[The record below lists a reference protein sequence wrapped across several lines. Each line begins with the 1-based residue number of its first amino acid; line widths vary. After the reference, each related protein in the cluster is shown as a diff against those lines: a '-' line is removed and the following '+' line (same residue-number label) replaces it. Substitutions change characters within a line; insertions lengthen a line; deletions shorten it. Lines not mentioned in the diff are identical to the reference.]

1 MRNRLVFLLMLGP
14 TSLFAQDQDKASPTQ
29 AAAAQPAAAQP
40 PTSAQPAATAQPKK
54 EETPPTPPPPAIE
67 SNFSGDI
74 EFGERIIPNIG
85 GSFNTYRSVVN
96 LGEGPKLFGA
106 DATILN
112 PNHRFFD
119 RLDLHLTTIGDD
131 PYQTAKVELWK
142 RNVYRLTVDW
152 RDMAYFNYLPSF
164 ANPFRSIG
172 SILDESS
179 FDTHIH
185 NTDARLDLFPG
196 SRFVPYLAFGHNS
209 QDGRGITSFVVSQ
222 NNYPVATLY
231 SDSTNNYR
239 AGVDYN
245 GARFH
250 ANLEQGGTTFK
261 DDQGA
266 SDSIRNNGDLLNTF
280 IGQRLFLGGLNE
292 FYRVRGDSVYTRAS
306 FGANPVTWANI
317 SGQFVYAQPRVD
329 VNYTEN
335 SSGNF
340 YYPALIAFYTTG
352 RDSLTGSA
360 VMPHPSGNLN
370 VELRHFKR
378 IRIEEFW
385 MTDRLHNASS
395 DLLAQTL
402 LFSTGAITP
411 NTLATARLEESYNQ
425 QEVDVFFDATSK
437 LTFRAGDRYVW
448 GDAKLTAPAIVG
460 APYESGHLSQ
470 NVGLF
475 GINYRAAQKIR
486 LNADYEVANSQDNYF
501 LVSLRNYTKFRLRGS
516 HDVSP
521 SLRVAIDY
529 SLLTNSNP
537 NPGINYTFSS
547 QAASLSVNW
556 LPRGGKWFNA
566 LLDYTRSSVQSDIFY
581 IVPQTRTP
589 DTSLYHENAHTGT
602 ALVSVKWVSFGGS
615 LFVSSGSRP
624 TQYYQP
630 LVKLSV
636 PLHKHVYWN
645 AEWRYYGFAEDGLS
659 FYALEGFRSNQFMT
673 SLRFTR

>member
-1 MRNRLVFLLMLGP
+1 MFLLILAAA
-14 TSLFAQDQDKASPTQ
+14 SLFAQDQDKASPGR
-29 AAAAQPAAAQP
+29 AAAAP
-40 PTSAQPAATAQPKK
+40 PAATPAQPKK
-54 EETPPTPPPPAIE
+54 EETPATPAPAATE
-67 SNFSGDI
+67 SNFTGDI

-85 GSFNTYRSVVN
+85 GSFNTYRSVVD

-106 DATILN
+106 DATIIN

-164 ANPFRSIG
+164 ANPLRSIG
-172 SILDESS
+172 SILDENS
-179 FDTHIH
+179 FDTRIH

-209 QDGRGITSFVVSQ
+209 QDGRGITSFAASQ
-222 NNYPVATLY
+222 NNYAVATQY
-231 SDSTNNYR
+231 GDSTNNYR

-266 SDSIRNNGDLLNTF
+266 SENMQNTGYLLNS
-280 IGQRLFLGGLNE
+280 FLGQQLALSGLDE
-292 FYRVRGDSVYTRAS
+292 LYRVRGDSVYTKAS
-306 FGANPVTWANI
+306 FGANPVTWASV

-352 RDSLTGSA
+352 QDVISGSA
-360 VMPHPSGNLN
+360 TMPHPSGNLN
-370 VELRHFKR
+370 VELRPFKR

-395 DLLAQTL
+395 DLLAQIL
-402 LFSTGAITP
+402 LFSTGPITP
-411 NTLATARLEESYNQ
+411 STLATARLEESYNQ
-425 QEVDVFFDATSK
+425 QQVDVFFDATSK

-448 GDAKLTAPAIVG
+448 GDASLTAPSIVG

-475 GINYRAAQKIR
+475 GIGYRAAQKIR
-486 LNADYEVANSQDNYF
+486 LNADYEVARSQDNYF
-501 LVSLRNYTKFRLRGS
+501 LTSLRNYTKFRLRGS

-521 SLRVAIDY
+521 SLRVAVDY

-537 NPGINYTFSS
+537 NPGMNYTFSS

-566 LLDYTRSSVQSDIFY
+566 LLDYTRSSVQSDIIY
-581 IVPQTRTP
+581 IIPQTRTP

-630 LVKLSV
+630 LARLSV
-636 PLHKHVYWN
+636 PLHKHIYWN
-645 AEWRYYGFAEDGLS
+645 AEWRYYGFAEGGLN
-659 FYALEGFRSNQFMT
+659 FYALEGFRSNQLMT